1 MRKLKIAIFTPYN
14 IFKAG
19 GVHEHV
25 TEQARILRKR
35 GHNVTIL
42 TPRPVGEGL
51 TDADAP
57 KGVVFLGG
65 SRRIKAPH
73 ATSADVSISLDN
85 EAIDAELAK
94 GYDILHVHEP
104 LVPIAARQLLARAEG
119 QALRV
124 GTFHA
129 ALPGNMLGK
138 SLVAGYKTYAR
149 SVLPMV
155 DAISA
160 VTPAAI
166 GYIEQFAKM
175 PITYIPNGVNLK
187 NYRIKRTQRD
197 PATVLYINRLEK
209 RKGPLHVIKAF
220 HYLKTELRPDAKL
233 IMCSDGPMRSSLEQ
247 YVRDYQ
253 IEDVEFR
260 GHITEEEKLDL
271 LATATVTTYPSLYGE
286 SFGIVLVEAMATGTP
301 IVAHPND
308 GYVWV
313 LTETGRVGL
322 VNCKDEKAY
331 AHRLQLMMEDQDI
344 RKVWQKWA
352 KDHVKQY
359 DYETIVD
366 AYEKLY
372 RKHMFAK
379 KSKKN

>member
-1 MRKLKIAIFTPYN
+1 MPYN
-14 IFKAG
+14 VFKAG
-19 GVHEHV
+19 GVQEHV
-25 TEQARILRKR
+25 HEQARILRKR

-51 TDADAP
+51 NDDDAP

-85 EAIDAELAK
+85 DAVDAELSK

-104 LVPIAARQLLARAEG
+104 LVPIAARQLLAKAEG
-119 QALRV
+119 HALRV

-129 ALPGNMLGK
+129 AMPGNMLGK

-149 SVLPMV
+149 SVVPMV

-160 VTPAAI
+160 VSPAAI
-166 GYIEQFAKM
+166 GYIDQFAKK

-187 NYRIKRTQRD
+187 NYKVKKTKRD
-197 PATVLYINRLEK
+197 PATILYINRLEK
-209 RKGPLHVIKAF
+209 RKGSLHIIKAF

-233 IMCSDGPMRSSLEQ
+233 IMCSDGPMRASLEQ

-253 IEDVEFR
+253 VEDVEFR
-260 GHITEEEKLDL
+260 GYITDEEKLDL
-271 LATATVTTYPSLYGE
+271 LASATVATYPALYGE

-308 GYVWV
+308 GYSWV
-313 LTETGRVGL
+313 LKETGRVGL
-322 VNCKDEKAY
+322 VNAKNEKAY
-331 AHRLQLMMEDQDI
+331 AHRLQLMMEDESI
-344 RKVWQKWA
+344 RTAWQKWA
-352 KDHVKQY
+352 KDYIKQF

-366 AYEKLY
+366 SYEKLY
-372 RKHMFAK
+372 KEHK
-379 KSKKN
+379 YVDV